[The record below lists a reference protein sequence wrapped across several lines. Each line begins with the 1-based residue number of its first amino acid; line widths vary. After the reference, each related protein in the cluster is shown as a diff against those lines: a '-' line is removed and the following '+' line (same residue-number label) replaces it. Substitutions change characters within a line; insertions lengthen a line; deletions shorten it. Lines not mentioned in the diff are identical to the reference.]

1 MPSSQLPEPDLP
13 MSPPDLRPAAAE
25 VQRRIDL
32 IRELVARRGAARARL
47 SARRNFAWLTVG
59 GQSHVVTSTDTGVA
73 PIVIDGDS
81 ARVLAPVNE
90 ADRLATEELDGLPL
104 EIERVPWEGGTDVRT
119 DPAGGTLDDAAL
131 EQALVRTRAL
141 LREVEQARMA
151 WLGERLTACLDAVAA
166 DLLPGVT
173 EMEASIEIARRLSL
187 EGIRAPVLLVAADE
201 RIDRYRHPL
210 PSSAPIRRRAMLVAV
225 GERWGLHVAL
235 TRMPELEAVAP
246 ELAHRRRAVDA
257 VLRAMLAAT
266 APGATLG
273 SVFEAAQRAY
283 AEAGVPDEWRLHHQ
297 GGLLGY
303 QPRER
308 LATPGDPTPL
318 AAGMAVAWNP
328 SITGAKVE
336 ASHLLTD
343 DPGQLRA
350 LTRAESPSTESLSQR
365 SAP

>member
-1 MPSSQLPEPDLP
+1 
-13 MSPPDLRPAAAE
+13 MSPPELRPAAAE
-25 VQRRIDL
+25 VQRRIDV
-32 IRELVARRGAARARL
+32 IRELVARRGAARATL

-59 GQSHVVTSTDTGVA
+59 SQSHVATSTDTGVA
-73 PIVIDGDS
+73 SIVIDHDT

-90 ADRLATEELDGLPL
+90 ADRLAHEELDGLPF
-104 EIERVPWEGGTDVRT
+104 EIERLPWEAGAGVTADPTD
-119 DPAGGTLDDAAL
+119 GTLDDAAV
-131 EQALVRTRAL
+131 EAALVLVRAL
-141 LREVEQARMA
+141 LHEVEQVRMA
-151 WLGERLTACLDAVAA
+151 WLGERVTACLDAVAA
-166 DLLPGVT
+166 ELVPGVT
-173 EMEASIEIARRLSL
+173 EIEASIEIARRLAVD
-187 EGIRAPVLLVAADE
+187 GIRAPVLLVAADE
-201 RIDRYRHPL
+201 RIERYRHPL
-210 PSSAPIRRRAMLVAV
+210 PSTAPIMRRAMLVAV

-235 TRMPELEAVAP
+235 TRMPELEAAAP
-246 ELAHRRRAVDA
+246 ELANRRRAVDA
-257 VLRAMLAAT
+257 VLDAMLAAT

-328 SITGAKVE
+328 SITGAKAE

-343 DPGQLRA
+343 DPGKLRA
-350 LTRAESPSTESLSQR
+350 LTGAESPSTEPRSQR